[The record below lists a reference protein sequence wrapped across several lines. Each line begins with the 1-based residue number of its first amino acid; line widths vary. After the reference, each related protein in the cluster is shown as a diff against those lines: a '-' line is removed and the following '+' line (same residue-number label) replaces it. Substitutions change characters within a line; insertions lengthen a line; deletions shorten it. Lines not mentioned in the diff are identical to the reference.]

1 MPGTIKKKTDDLLNY
16 EIKWYDEDKPMGL
29 SSFIKK
35 KSFKDQISKKIYV
48 LRNYTCEPIFDLVLS
63 NEYPEN
69 FN

>member
-35 KSFKDQISKKIYV
+35 KVLKIKYQKKSM
-48 LRNYTCEPIFDLVLS
+48 C
-63 NEYPEN
+63 
-69 FN
+69 